1 MYRRIYD
8 QWVYKIFNLVC
19 VLSFQRHLSN
29 ILTKRVMEKPFYR
42 EIYYLHNFLR
52 TGNVKEKLLYNRAV
66 KLLKKIYMNT
76 FVKTLKLKK

>member
-19 VLSFQRHLSN
+19 VLSFQGHLSN

-42 EIYYLHNFLR
+42 EIYYFHDFLR
-52 TGNVKEKLLYNRAV
+52 TGNMKEKLLYNRAV
-66 KLLKKIYMNT
+66 KLLKKIYIYT

>member
-42 EIYYLHNFLR
+42 EIYYLHDFLR

-66 KLLKKIYMNT
+66 KLLKKT
-76 FVKTLKLKK
+76 RL